1 MPLETKSDVS
11 AFFADPVFCQPCSI
25 TGARLE
31 GVVTGVF
38 GPGVLE
44 PGTSSKLGAPLLQT

>member
-1 MPLETKSDVS
+1 MPLETKTDVS
-11 AFFADPVFCQPCSI
+11 AFFAAPAFCQLCWI

-44 PGTSSKLGAPLLQT
+44 PGTSWRLGAPFLQT